1 MMQLVTS
8 VHISS
13 HNKSPLY
20 VEEIDV
26 WKFVSFV
33 TSIVQDARLGG
44 DGQK

>member
-13 HNKSPLY
+13 RVFLY

-33 TSIVQDARLGG
+33 ISIVQDARLGG